1 MASIEYFYS
10 AHSAFAYLGS
20 ARFMAIARAA
30 GRSIE
35 HRPFDLRIAVPK
47 AGAVHFEE
55 RTAAHRDYFFRREIE
70 RWAEQRGAPVMA
82 GTPTHHR
89 KDMTLPNA
97 LLIAAQMAG
106 ETIDQ
111 LAHVMLEA
119 HWRDDADLADPPT
132 LERLTRSV
140 GLDPAPLLAVAN
152 TAEVLAR
159 YAANPEEAVRRSVFG
174 SPTYF
179 VDGDMFYGQDHLEMV
194 ERALQRPYAGTWPSA

>member
-30 GRSIE
+30 GRTIE

-47 AGAVHFEE
+47 AGAVPFEQ
-55 RTAAHRDYFFRREIE
+55 RMAAHRDYFFRREIE
-70 RWAEQRGAPVMA
+70 RWAEERDAPVMK
-82 GTPTHHR
+82 GSPTHHR

-119 HWRDDADLADPPT
+119 HWRDDADLADPAT

-140 GLDPAPLLAVAN
+140 GLDPPRCWRAMLPIPKRPSGARSSARRPTSSTAICSTARITWRWSNGPCSGPMPESGRAP
-152 TAEVLAR
+152 
-159 YAANPEEAVRRSVFG
+159 SC
-174 SPTYF
+174 
-179 VDGDMFYGQDHLEMV
+179 
-194 ERALQRPYAGTWPSA
+194 